1 MTSGLGSIRLYPW
14 SSRESVSFETGM
26 PAGRTGSADHG
37 VHVEAGNG
45 VLIFMRA
52 LIVATGI
59 ILSGCA
65 ALQTLG
71 VIPLRISDP
80 ADRQAELRI
89 LGPATDRPLGG
100 AALRLW
106 ARVENPNRFGVT
118 LRDVVGAVHI
128 ADAEALAADFPLGLP
143 LAANQDTVIPFD
155 IAIRFDNVPRL
166 ASVIRSAITG
176 TPLPYRLEGS
186 FGVEA
191 GNLGSPRFGPM
202 TLLRGEIRVR

>member
-1 MTSGLGSIRLYPW
+1 VT
-14 SSRESVSFETGM
+14 V
-26 PAGRTGSADHG
+26 AGRIQPADRTD
-37 VHVEAGNG
+37 
-45 VLIFMRA
+45 VLTPASLVVLVFMRN
-52 LIVATGI
+52 LTVAAGI

-80 ADRQAELRI
+80 ADRPAELRI
-89 LGPATDRPLGG
+89 TGLSG

-106 ARVENPNRFGVT
+106 ARVENPNSFGVT

-143 LAANQDTVIPFD
+143 LAANQDTIIPFD
-155 IAIRFDNVPRL
+155 ISISFSNVPRL
-166 ASVIRSAITG
+166 ASLIRSAITG
-176 TPLPYRLEGS
+176 SPLPYRLEGS

>member
-1 MTSGLGSIRLYPW
+1 MAEQRT
-14 SSRESVSFETGM
+14 E
-26 PAGRTGSADHG
+26 PADRTDVLTPASA
-37 VHVEAGNG
+37 V
-45 VLIFMRA
+45 VLILMRS
-52 LIVATGI
+52 LVAVTGI

-80 ADRQAELRI
+80 ADRPAELRI
-89 LGPATDRPLGG
+89 TGLSG

-106 ARVENPNRFGVT
+106 ARVENPNGFGVT

-143 LAANQDTVIPFD
+143 LAANQDTIIPFD
-155 IAIRFDNVPRL
+155 ISISFSNVPRL
-166 ASVIRSAITG
+166 ASLIRSAITG
-176 TPLPYRLEGS
+176 SPLPYRLEGS

>member
-1 MTSGLGSIRLYPW
+1 VCI
-14 SSRESVSFETGM
+14 
-26 PAGRTGSADHG
+26 
-37 VHVEAGNG
+37 EARNG

-52 LIVATGI
+52 LIAATGI

-80 ADRQAELRI
+80 PDRQAELRI